1 MKKAGDLEAEV
12 VALAPFPSAN
22 VCAAFSTDPVKTVVF
37 PFGGGQPQV
46 QSVSLDA
53 CESGALIDERVAVVK
68 SGDELWGLVD
78 LQHKPRIER
87 VVPSVRAV
95 FNNAG
100 SKSALAFGWGDEGYE
115 LMLQGNEVV
124 AREFQVRGTVRACSL
139 DGVSCYVVADDGGG
153 GGKFREHPGNTPES
167 GTHIRCEL
175 PLAAKEMDRLAAGPQ
190 LAALVQKGGS
200 TVCVIRKVGAAALD
214 VKIVSVDTGIVDIAV
229 LETTLFV
236 LTDDGDVRVFGADA
250 LQRSSDGGPAVP
262 NFALAMGAGSAPTA
276 LAASSRGGN
285 RLWIGTKDGEVFR
298 CDCVKGAMTL

>member
-1 MKKAGDLEAEV
+1 M
-12 VALAPFPSAN
+12 
-22 VCAAFSTDPVKTVVF
+22 
-37 PFGGGQPQV
+37 
-46 QSVSLDA
+46 
-53 CESGALIDERVAVVK
+53 
-68 SGDELWGLVD
+68 
-78 LQHKPRIER
+78 
-87 VVPSVRAV
+87 
-95 FNNAG
+95 
-100 SKSALAFGWGDEGYE
+100 
-115 LMLQGNEVV
+115 
-124 AREFQVRGTVRACSL
+124 
-139 DGVSCYVVADDGGG
+139 
-153 GGKFREHPGNTPES
+153 
-167 GTHIRCEL
+167 
-175 PLAAKEMDRLAAGPQ
+175 AAKEMDRLAAGPQ